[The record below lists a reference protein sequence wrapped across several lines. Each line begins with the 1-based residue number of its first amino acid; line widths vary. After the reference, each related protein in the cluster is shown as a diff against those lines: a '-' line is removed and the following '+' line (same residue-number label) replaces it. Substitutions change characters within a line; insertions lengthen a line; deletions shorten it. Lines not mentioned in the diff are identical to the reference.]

1 VLTATIEFEPAH
13 GDLSLQPDGAFSF
26 TPDGVFIGI
35 DSFTYQASNS
45 TNDSDSATVTIEI
58 SDQIPPIID
67 WISPG
72 PPGDIYEFRYGDIL
86 LAVEGHDND
95 QISCVE
101 FYRWDAMK
109 KEHRQEY
116 FLLFEIPCRQHS
128 DWGYLDFPH

>member
-1 VLTATIEFEPAH
+1 
-13 GDLSLQPDGAFSF
+13 
-26 TPDGVFIGI
+26 
-35 DSFTYQASNS
+35 
-45 TNDSDSATVTIEI
+45 VTIEI